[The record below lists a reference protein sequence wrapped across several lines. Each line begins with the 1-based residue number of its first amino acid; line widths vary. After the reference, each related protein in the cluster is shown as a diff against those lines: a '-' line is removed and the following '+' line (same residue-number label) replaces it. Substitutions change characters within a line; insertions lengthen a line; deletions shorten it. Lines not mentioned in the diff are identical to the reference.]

1 MDSETTVLVAV
12 SNLVTSAA
20 TALVTYRKT
29 RADAKSAEDQAF
41 AAKYD
46 ALFDELHRHKT
57 ELKAEINEGRTAL
70 NVLRLEHE
78 KCTSS
83 NRRLTR
89 VILKIQDQ
97 ILKLQGLDK
106 AMSARQKQ
114 DLIEIIDGIDADVA
128 SKDARDEAE
137 V

>member
-12 SNLVTSAA
+12 TNLITSAA
-20 TALVTYRKT
+20 TALVTHRKT

-46 ALFDELHRHKT
+46 SLFEELHRHKA

-70 NVLRLEHE
+70 NVLLIEHE
-78 KCTSS
+78 RCTSS
-83 NRRLTR
+83 NRRLIR
-89 VILKIQDQ
+89 AVLKIQDQ

-106 AMSARQKQ
+106 AMTAAEKKS
-114 DLIEIIDGIDADVA
+114 LIDIIDGIDADVA
-128 SKDARDEAE
+128 SKDAE